1 MEIIRQEPIPPVF
14 RLEEEPSVSD
24 WIERLKKEGVT
35 LEILVLLVMS
45 NKKKTGT
52 MDRAAQSISDI
63 VEEVN
68 ELSKL
73 QDALIKL
80 NGDLSKLEGG
90 LGNIPST
97 SKESWK
103 TNKMEEL
110 IQKIADD
117 YKQFIKDLAEV
128 EKKGEKDP
136 SLKALLTTV
145 EQFKADFDVK
155 IGGESFFDRESFSE
169 AIEQWVNDT
178 DYHGNDTGFHPN
190 AQGKDPILLNRIL
203 AYLAEQYYQSNHSGG
218 TDKQCNL
225 ANFWMDG
232 SASQHMVTGQS
243 QQQSIQ
249 IQAYMQTLNGYNNT
263 AQEMIKIINELKS
276 KLTQLV
282 I

>member
-1 MEIIRQEPIPPVF
+1 MEIIRQEPLSPVF
-14 RLEEEPSVSD
+14 RFGDDPSFSD
-24 WIERLKKEGVT
+24 WIEKLKKEGVT

-45 NKKKTGT
+45 NKKKTGA
-52 MDRAAQSISDI
+52 MDRTSQSIADI
-63 VEEVN
+63 VEEAN
-68 ELSKL
+68 KLSKL
-73 QDALIKL
+73 QDDLIKL
-80 NGDLSKLEGG
+80 NGDLSKLEAG
-90 LGNIPST
+90 LGNVPSA
-97 SKESWK
+97 SEEAWK
-103 TNKMEEL
+103 ANKMEEL

-145 EQFKADFDVK
+145 EQFKADFDAK
-155 IGGESFFDRESFSE
+155 IGGESFSE

-178 DYHGNDTGFHPN
+178 GYHGNDTGFHPN
-190 AQGKDPILLNRIL
+190 AQGQDPTRLNRIL

-218 TDKQCNL
+218 GTGKQSDL

-232 SASQHMVTGQS
+232 SAAQHMVSGQS

-249 IQAYMQTLNGYNNT
+249 VQAYMQTLNGYNNS
-263 AQEMIKIINELKS
+263 AQEMIKAINELKT
-276 KLTQLV
+276 KLAQLA

>member
-14 RLEEEPSVSD
+14 RLEEEPSFSD

-35 LEILVLLVMS
+35 LELLVLLVMS
-45 NKKKTGT
+45 NKKKTGA
-52 MDRAAQSISDI
+52 MDRTSQSISDI

-80 NGDLSKLEGG
+80 NGDLSKLEAG

-97 SKESWK
+97 SKEAWK

-218 TDKQCNL
+218 TGKQSNL

-263 AQEMIKIINELKS
+263 AQEMIKTINELKS